1 MTRVDILLTIVLVLS
16 SLVLVESQHRHRRSY
31 IELERA
37 QQAEAKL
44 QVQWNQLQLE
54 QSRLTKASLIAEAAA
69 RDLKMQGVVP
79 GSTLYLAVGADG
91 GVANIRDVDRAVR
104 GQP

>member
-1 MTRVDILLTIVLVLS
+1 MTRIDIVITILLVLC
-16 SLVLVESQHRHRRSY
+16 SLLLVESQHKNRRVY

-54 QSRLTKASLIAEAAA
+54 QSRLTKTSLIAEAAA

-79 GSTLYLAVGADG
+79 ARTLYLSEPVGAK
-91 GVANIRDVDRAVR
+91 
-104 GQP
+104 P